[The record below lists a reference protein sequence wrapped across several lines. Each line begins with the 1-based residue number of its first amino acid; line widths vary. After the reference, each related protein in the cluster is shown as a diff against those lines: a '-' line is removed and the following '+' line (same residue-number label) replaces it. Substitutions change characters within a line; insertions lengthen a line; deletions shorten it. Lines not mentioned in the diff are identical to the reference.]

1 MRLVRPSASLLII
14 LLARAGFA
22 AAQPTSPTPP
32 EPEAA
37 RPLPDV
43 REFLDHVRENLRSDD
58 TLIADYTFTE
68 KNTEMRLNSKGGV
81 KKTKT
86 ATYEVY
92 PSEGPGRMYR
102 RLVARD
108 GKPLDEKELAAQDRE
123 QEARAERRRLR
134 LQNETQADRDKRLA
148 KDEAEK
154 KKEREIVNELFR
166 MDDLVLEGRE
176 PIDGRST
183 ILISFKPRPGY
194 KPAEEDARAI
204 QKLGG
209 RAWIDEETYQLV
221 KLEATLLD
229 SLGVGP
235 GRLVR
240 LQKGAQAFLER
251 RRVNNEIWLPARA
264 RFTGAAKAFFF
275 ILGRVD
281 VQSEYGDYKKFSVST
296 SESVSAQRTSN

>member
-1 MRLVRPSASLLII
+1 MRLVCLPAGLLLL
-14 LLARAGFA
+14 LLAQAGFA
-22 AAQPTSPTPP
+22 AAQSTP
-32 EPEAA
+32 EADAA
-37 RPLPDV
+37 RPLPEM
-43 REFLDHVRENLRSDD
+43 REFIDHVRENLRSDD

-68 KNTEMRLNSKGGV
+68 KNTEMRLDSKGGV

-92 PSEGPGRMYR
+92 PSEGPGKMYR
-102 RLVARD
+102 RLIARD
-108 GKPLDEKELAAQDRE
+108 GKLLDEKELAAQDKE

-134 LQNETQADRDKRLA
+134 LQNETQADRNKRLA
-148 KDEAEK
+148 KNEAEK
-154 KKEREIVNELFR
+154 KKEREIVDELFR
-166 MDDLVLEGRE
+166 MDELVLEGRE
-176 PIDGRST
+176 SIDGRNT

-194 KPAEEDARAI
+194 KPVSEDARAI
-204 QKLGG
+204 QKLAG
-209 RAWIDEETYQLV
+209 RAWMDEETYQLV

-275 ILGRVD
+275 IVGRVD
-281 VQSEYGDYKKFSVST
+281 VQSQYGDYKKFSVST
-296 SESVSAQRTSN
+296 SESVSAQKTSN

>member
-1 MRLVRPSASLLII
+1 MRPVLFPASLLLI
-14 LLARAGFA
+14 LLARTDFA
-22 AAQPTSPTPP
+22 AAQSTP

-68 KNTEMRLNSKGGV
+68 KNTEMRLDSKGGV

-92 PSEGPGRMYR
+92 PSEGPGKMYR

-134 LQNETQADRDKRLA
+134 LQNETPADRDKRLA

-154 KKEREIVNELFR
+154 KKEREIVDELFR
-166 MDDLVLEGRE
+166 MDELVLEGRE
-176 PIDGRST
+176 SIDGRST
-183 ILISFKPRPGY
+183 ISISFKPRPGY
-194 KPAEEDARAI
+194 KPASEDAQVI
-204 QKLGG
+204 QKLAG
-209 RAWIDEETYQLV
+209 RAWMDEENYQLV

-240 LQKGAQAFLER
+240 LQKGAQAFVER

-296 SESVSAQRTSN
+296 SESMSAQRPNN

>member
-1 MRLVRPSASLLII
+1 MRLVRLPASLLLI

-22 AAQPTSPTPP
+22 AAQSAP

-37 RPLPDV
+37 RPLPDI

-68 KNTEMRLNSKGGV
+68 KNTEMRLDSKGGV

-86 ATYEVY
+86 ATYQVY
-92 PSEGPGRMYR
+92 PSEGPGRMHR

-108 GKPLDEKELAAQDRE
+108 GKPLEEKELAAQDRE
-123 QEARAERRRLR
+123 QEARAERRRQR
-134 LQNETQADRDKRLA
+134 LQNETPADRDKRLA

-154 KKEREIVNELFR
+154 KKEREIVDELFR
-166 MDDLVLEGRE
+166 MDELVLEGRE
-176 PIDGRST
+176 TIDGRST
-183 ILISFKPRPGY
+183 ILISFRPRPGY
-194 KPAEEDARAI
+194 KPASEDARAL
-204 QKLGG
+204 QKLAG
-209 RAWIDEETYQLV
+209 RAWMDEENYQLV

-275 ILGRVD
+275 VLGRVD

-296 SESVSAQRTSN
+296 SESVSAQKTSN

>member
-1 MRLVRPSASLLII
+1 MRLVRLPAGLLLI
-14 LLARAGFA
+14 LLTGAGFA
-22 AAQPTSPTPP
+22 AAQPAPP
-32 EPEAA
+32 KEPEAA
-37 RPLPDV
+37 RPLPEV
-43 REFLDHVRENLRSDD
+43 RDFLDHVRENLRSDD

-68 KNTEMRLNSKGGV
+68 KNTEMRLDSKGGV

-92 PSEGPGRMYR
+92 PSEGPGKMYR

-108 GKPLDEKELAAQDRE
+108 GKPLDEKELAKQDRE
-123 QEARAERRRLR
+123 QEARAERRRLH
-134 LQNETQADRDKRLA
+134 LQNETPAERDKRLA
-148 KDEAEK
+148 KYEAEK
-154 KKEREIVNELFR
+154 KKEREIVAELFR
-166 MDDLVLEGRE
+166 MDELVLEGRE
-176 PIDGRST
+176 TIDGRST

-194 KPAEEDARAI
+194 KPASEDARAI
-204 QKLGG
+204 QKLAG
-209 RAWIDEETYQLV
+209 RAWMDEETYQLV

-240 LQKGAQAFLER
+240 LQKGAQAFVER

-281 VQSEYGDYKKFSVST
+281 VQSQYGDYKKFSVTT
-296 SESVSAQRTSN
+296 SESVSAQKTSN

>member
-1 MRLVRPSASLLII
+1 MRPVRLFIAPLLL
-14 LLARAGFA
+14 LLARAGIV
-22 AAQPTSPTPP
+22 AAQSPP
-32 EPEAA
+32 ETAAA
-37 RPLPDV
+37 RPLPEM

-68 KNTEMRLNSKGGV
+68 KNTEMRLDSKGGV

-92 PSEGPGRMYR
+92 PSEGPGKMYR

-108 GKPLDEKELAAQDRE
+108 GKPLDEKELAAEDKE

-134 LQNETQADRDKRLA
+134 RENETPADRDKRLA

-154 KKEREIVNELFR
+154 KKEREIVEELFR
-166 MDDLVLEGRE
+166 MDELVLERRE

-194 KPAEEDARAI
+194 KPASEDAQAL
-204 QKLGG
+204 QKLAG
-209 RAWIDEETYQLV
+209 RAWMDEENYQLV

-235 GRLVR
+235 GRLIR
-240 LQKGAQAFLER
+240 LQKGAQAVLVR
-251 RRVNNEIWLPARA
+251 RRINNEIWLPARA

-275 ILGRVD
+275 VIGRVD
-281 VQSEYGDYKKFSVST
+281 VQSEYSDYKKFSVST
-296 SESVSAQRTSN
+296 SESVSAQKTNN

>member
-1 MRLVRPSASLLII
+1 MRPLRPPASLLFIV
-14 LLARAGFA
+14 LARAGFLV
-22 AAQPTSPTPP
+22 AQSAP

-37 RPLPDV
+37 RPLPEM

-68 KNTEMRLNSKGGV
+68 KNTEMRLDSRGGV

-92 PSEGPGRMYR
+92 PSEGPGKMYR

-108 GKPLDEKELAAQDRE
+108 GKPLDQNELAKEDKE
-123 QEARAERRRLR
+123 QAARAERRRLR
-134 LQNETQADRDKRLA
+134 LENETPADRAKRLA

-154 KKEREIVNELFR
+154 KKEREIVEELFR
-166 MDDLVLEGRE
+166 MDELVLEGRE
-176 PIDGRST
+176 SIDGRST

-194 KPAEEDARAI
+194 KPASDEAQAI
-204 QKLGG
+204 QKLSG
-209 RAWIDEETYQLV
+209 RAWMDEENYQLV

-235 GRLVR
+235 GRLIR
-240 LQKGAQAFLER
+240 LQKGAQAFLVR
-251 RRVNNEIWLPARA
+251 RRVNNEIWLPARI

-275 ILGRVD
+275 VIGRVD

-296 SESVSAQRTSN
+296 SESVSAQKTNN